1 MRDAAAGNA
10 RGRRTREALLD
21 ATRDILERTGFGGL
35 TMAAVAARAGVS
47 RRAVYLH
54 FETRTELITALFDH
68 VSRAEGLPDSLGPV
82 FDAPDGRAALR
93 AWARHLADFQP
104 RVTSVY
110 RAAESHSAADPDAA
124 RHLAQ
129 VGADQRIVCD
139 RIAGRLAADDRLA
152 APWTAATAGD
162 LLWALISHDMI
173 ARLLEG
179 CDWSADRLVERL
191 DTLFVRTLVTEPGR

>member
-54 FETRTELITALFDH
+54 FETRTDLITALFDH
-68 VSRAEGLPDSLGPV
+68 VSRAEGLQESLRPV
-82 FDAPDGRAALR
+82 FEAPDGRAALR
-93 AWARHLADFQP
+93 AWARHLAYFQP
-104 RVTSVY
+104 RVMPVYQAATS
-110 RAAESHSAADPDAA
+110 RSASDPDAA

-129 VGADQRIVCD
+129 VGADQRLVCD
-139 RIAGRLAADDRLA
+139 RIARRLADEGRLA
-152 APWTAATAGD
+152 APWTAVTAGD
-162 LLWALISHDMI
+162 LLWGLISHDLI
-173 ARLLEG
+173 ARLLGE
-179 CDWSADRLVERL
+179 CDWSAAGLAGHL
-191 DTLFVRTLVTEPGR
+191 DTLLTRTLLTDRD